1 MDIEPTTM
9 GGRKTLDLIK
19 KNEIENRDSGQ
30 SSEKVNRSTIF
41 DFLYFWSI
49 FLLSISFFTDLTI
62 YFCFYQK
69 KNNTKSY
76 EIGTFFIRIVT
87 DALFIAPLLLYIRY
101 ALTNSTKN
109 YVMGIIIFFP
119 QFVLSIISIIVINN
133 QDFITKE
140 DEKNEHENKTY
151 QIGDFIDFVNYMII
165 NSDNDI
171 DNKNNTDGNFNT
183 TTNLTDSRI
192 SALKISPVVNLVFY
206 LLTVLLTFLKV
217 VKNY

>member
-9 GGRKTLDLIK
+9 GGRKTLDLIQ
-19 KNEIENRDSGQ
+19 KNEIEKRDSGQ

-49 FLLSISFFTDLTI
+49 FLLSISFFSDLTI

-76 EIGTFFIRIVT
+76 EPGTFFLRIGT

-101 ALTNSTKN
+101 ALTNSAKN
-109 YVMGIIIFFP
+109 YVVGIIVFFP

-140 DEKNEHENKTY
+140 DEINEYEKNKTN

-165 NSDNDI
+165 NSANDT
-171 DNKNNTDGNFNT
+171 NNTDGDFNAT
-183 TTNLTDSRI
+183 TELTDSRI

>member
-9 GGRKTLDLIK
+9 GGRKTLDLIQ
-19 KNEIENRDSGQ
+19 KNEIENRESGQ
-30 SSEKVNRSTIF
+30 SSDKVNRSTIF

-76 EIGTFFIRIVT
+76 EPGTFFLRIIT

-109 YVMGIIIFFP
+109 YVMGIIVFFP
-119 QFVLSIISIIVINN
+119 QFILSIISIIVINN

-140 DEKNEHENKTY
+140 DEENEHQNKTR
-151 QIGDFIDFVNYMII
+151 QLDDIMDFVNYMLI
-165 NSDNDI
+165 NSGNDADN
-171 DNKNNTDGNFNT
+171 NNNTDGGFNAT
-183 TTNLTDSRI
+183 TDLTDSRI
-192 SALKISPVVNLVFY
+192 SALKISPVINLAFY
-206 LLTVLLTFLKV
+206 ILTVLLTFLKV
-217 VKNY
+217 FKNF

>member
-9 GGRKTLDLIK
+9 GGRKTLDLIQ
-19 KNEIENRDSGQ
+19 KNEIENRESGQ
-30 SSEKVNRSTIF
+30 SSDKVNRSTIF

-49 FLLSISFFTDLTI
+49 FLLSISFFSDLTI

-76 EIGTFFIRIVT
+76 EPGTFFLRIGT

-101 ALTNSTKN
+101 ALTNSAKN
-109 YVMGIIIFFP
+109 YVMGIIVFFP

-140 DEKNEHENKTY
+140 DEINEYEKNKTN

-165 NSDNDI
+165 NSANDT
-171 DNKNNTDGNFNT
+171 NNTDGDFNAT
-183 TTNLTDSRI
+183 TELTDSRI

>member
-9 GGRKTLDLIK
+9 GGRKTLDLIQ
-19 KNEIENRDSGQ
+19 KNEIENRESGQ
-30 SSEKVNRSTIF
+30 SSDKVNRSTIF

-76 EIGTFFIRIVT
+76 EPGTFFLRIVT

-101 ALTNSTKN
+101 ALTNSAKN
-109 YVMGIIIFFP
+109 YVVGIIVFFP
-119 QFVLSIISIIVINN
+119 QFVLSIISIIEINN

-140 DEKNEHENKTY
+140 DEKNEYQNKTN
-151 QIGDFIDFVNYMII
+151 QIDDFIDFINYMTI
-165 NSDNDI
+165 NSVNDN
-171 DNKNNTDGNFNT
+171 NNTDDGFNAT
-183 TTNLTDSRI
+183 TELTDSRI
-192 SALKISPVVNLVFY
+192 SALRISPVVNLVFY
-206 LLTVLLTFLKV
+206 ILTVLLTFLKV
-217 VKNY
+217 VKNF

>member
-49 FLLSISFFTDLTI
+49 FLLSISFFIDLTI

-183 TTNLTDSRI
+183 TTDLTDSRI
-192 SALKISPVVNLVFY
+192 SALKISPVVNLIIF

-217 VKNY
+217 AKNY

>member
-9 GGRKTLDLIK
+9 GGRKTLDLIQ
-19 KNEIENRDSGQ
+19 KNEIEKRDSGQ

-69 KNNTKSY
+69 KNNTRSY
-76 EIGTFFIRIVT
+76 EPGTFFLRIVT

-101 ALTNSTKN
+101 ALTNSAKN
-109 YVMGIIIFFP
+109 YVVGIIVFFP
-119 QFVLSIISIIVINN
+119 QFVLSIISIIEINN

-140 DEKNEHENKTY
+140 DEKNEYQNKTN
-151 QIGDFIDFVNYMII
+151 QIDDFIDFINYMTI
-165 NSDNDI
+165 NSVNDN
-171 DNKNNTDGNFNT
+171 NNTDDGFNAT
-183 TTNLTDSRI
+183 TELTDSRI

>member
-9 GGRKTLDLIK
+9 GGRKTLDLIQ
-19 KNEIENRDSGQ
+19 KNEIEKRDSGQ

-49 FLLSISFFTDLTI
+49 FLLSISFFSDLTI

-76 EIGTFFIRIVT
+76 EPGTFFLRIGT

-101 ALTNSTKN
+101 ALTNSAKN
-109 YVMGIIIFFP
+109 YVMGIIVFFP

-140 DEKNEHENKTY
+140 DEINEYEKNKTN

-165 NSDNDI
+165 NSANDT
-171 DNKNNTDGNFNT
+171 NNTDGDFNAT
-183 TTNLTDSRI
+183 TELTDSRI

>member
-9 GGRKTLDLIK
+9 GGRKTLDLIQ
-19 KNEIENRDSGQ
+19 KNEIEMRGSGK

-69 KNNTKSY
+69 KNNNRSY
-76 EIGTFFIRIVT
+76 KPGTFFIRIIT
-87 DALFIAPLLLYIRY
+87 DALFIAPILLYIRY
-101 ALTNSTKN
+101 ALESSIKN

-140 DEKNEHENKTY
+140 DEKNEYQNKTN
-151 QIGDFIDFVNYMII
+151 QIGDFIDFINYMII
-165 NSDNDI
+165 NSDNDT
-171 DNKNNTDGNFNT
+171 DNKNNTDGNFT
-183 TTNLTDSRI
+183 TTTDLTDSRI
-192 SALKISPVVNLVFY
+192 SALKISPVINLAFY
-206 LLTVLLTFLKV
+206 ILTVLLTFLKV

>member
-9 GGRKTLDLIK
+9 GGRKTLDLIQ
-19 KNEIENRDSGQ
+19 KNEIEKRDSGQ

-49 FLLSISFFTDLTI
+49 FLLSISFFTVLTI

-76 EIGTFFIRIVT
+76 EPGTFFLRIGT

-101 ALTNSTKN
+101 ALTNSAKN
-109 YVMGIIIFFP
+109 YVMGIIVFFP

-140 DEKNEHENKTY
+140 DEINEYEKNKTN

-165 NSDNDI
+165 NSANDT
-171 DNKNNTDGNFNT
+171 NNTDGDFNAT
-183 TTNLTDSRI
+183 TELTDSRI

-206 LLTVLLTFLKV
+206 LLNVILTFLKV

>member
-9 GGRKTLDLIK
+9 GGRKTLDLIQ
-19 KNEIENRDSGQ
+19 KNEIENRESGQ
-30 SSEKVNRSTIF
+30 SSDKVNRSTIF

-76 EIGTFFIRIVT
+76 EPGTFFLRIIT

-101 ALTNSTKN
+101 ALTNSAKN
-109 YVMGIIIFFP
+109 YVMGIIVFFP

-140 DEKNEHENKTY
+140 DEINEYEKNKTN

-165 NSDNDI
+165 NSANDT
-171 DNKNNTDGNFNT
+171 NNTDGDFNAT
-183 TTNLTDSRI
+183 TELTDSRI
-192 SALKISPVVNLVFY
+192 SASKISPVVNLVFY

>member
-9 GGRKTLDLIK
+9 GGRKTLDLIQ
-19 KNEIENRDSGQ
+19 KNEIEKRDSGQ

-76 EIGTFFIRIVT
+76 EPGTFFLRIIT

-109 YVMGIIIFFP
+109 YVMGIIVFFP
-119 QFVLSIISIIVINN
+119 QFILSIISIIVINN

-140 DEKNEHENKTY
+140 DEENEHQNKTR
-151 QIGDFIDFVNYMII
+151 QLDDIMDFVNYMII
-165 NSDNDI
+165 NSANDT
-171 DNKNNTDGNFNT
+171 NNTDGDFNAT
-183 TTNLTDSRI
+183 TELTDSRI
-192 SALKISPVVNLVFY
+192 SALKISPVINLAFY
-206 LLTVLLTFLKV
+206 ILTVLLTFLKV
-217 VKNY
+217 FKNF

>member
-9 GGRKTLDLIK
+9 GGRKTLDLIQ
-19 KNEIENRDSGQ
+19 KNEIENRESGQ
-30 SSEKVNRSTIF
+30 SSDKVNRSTIF

-76 EIGTFFIRIVT
+76 EPGTFFLRIGT

-101 ALTNSTKN
+101 ALTNSAKN
-109 YVMGIIIFFP
+109 YVMGIIVFFP

-140 DEKNEHENKTY
+140 DEINEYEKNKTN

-165 NSDNDI
+165 NSANDT
-171 DNKNNTDGNFNT
+171 NNTDGDFNAT
-183 TTNLTDSRI
+183 TELTDSRI
-192 SALKISPVVNLVFY
+192 SALKISPVVNLFFY

>member
-9 GGRKTLDLIK
+9 GGRKTLDLIQ
-19 KNEIENRDSGQ
+19 KNEIEKRDSGQ

-76 EIGTFFIRIVT
+76 EPGTFFLRIIT

-109 YVMGIIIFFP
+109 YVMGIIVFFP
-119 QFVLSIISIIVINN
+119 QFILSIISIIVINN

-140 DEKNEHENKTY
+140 DEINEYEKNKTN

-165 NSDNDI
+165 NSANDT
-171 DNKNNTDGNFNT
+171 NNTDGDFNAT
-183 TTNLTDSRI
+183 TELTDSRI